1 MRTQGTTT
9 ASSTPLAASAMRML
23 RSCVAAGEVDRSDG
37 GEGAGGE
44 GGDAAGGEAE
54 GGGGEGEAECGGS
67 EGEAEE
73 GVGGAF
79 GGGEWR

>member
-1 MRTQGTTT
+1 M
-9 ASSTPLAASAMRML
+9 
-23 RSCVAAGEVDRSDG
+23 
-37 GEGAGGE
+37 E